1 MDEDADAV
9 EVELP
14 GELLRDIDEYAARH
28 GYENPGAV
36 VRAAL
41 DDAEESR
48 GDDRRRGRREDS
60 RERARGERDRGE
72 G

>member
-1 MDEDADAV
+1 MDEDADSV

-28 GYENPGAV
+28 GYESPGAV

-41 DDAEESR
+41 DDAEED
-48 GDDRRRGRREDS
+48 GNDRRRGRREDG